1 MSKRLNLTPQELQLI
16 INSMADM
23 KNFLTESAN
32 RLQRDTVNIKRTWDD
47 DQFEIFEETVKD
59 FIKNLNNMSERM
71 ESEKQRIIRYQQDA
85 QRTSDNFNK

>member
-23 KNFLTESAN
+23 TNSLSESAD

-85 QRTSDNFNK
+85 QRTSDNY